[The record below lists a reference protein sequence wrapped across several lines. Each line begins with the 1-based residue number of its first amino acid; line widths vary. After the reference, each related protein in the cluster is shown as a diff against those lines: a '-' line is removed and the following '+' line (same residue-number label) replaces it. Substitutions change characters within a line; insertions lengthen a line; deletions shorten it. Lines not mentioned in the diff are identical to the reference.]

1 MFTRTADTD
10 RVNSLVIVVKSQR
23 AIPVNGPS
31 RHDKLDGHATDPGRL
46 GSEGDRG
53 HNKWDYRD
61 SEIRGVVQ
69 CRR

>member
-46 GSEGDRG
+46 GSEGDRR
-53 HNKWDYRD
+53 HNK
-61 SEIRGVVQ
+61 
-69 CRR
+69 